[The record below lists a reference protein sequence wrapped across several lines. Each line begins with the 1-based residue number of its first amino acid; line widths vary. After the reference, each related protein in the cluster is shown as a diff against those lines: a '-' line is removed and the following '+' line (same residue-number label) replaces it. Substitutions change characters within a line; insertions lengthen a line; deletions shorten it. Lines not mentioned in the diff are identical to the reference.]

1 MEEGITAALLVCCL
15 TDAADCRADLSLPVS
30 SVMLKR
36 TTFGMR
42 ERGVG
47 GEGRGGEAP
56 GSINHASMVWQT
68 DNGLFL
74 ASHFRLD
81 SRRLLYIIQV
91 RGTKPRECAAPGCHF
106 FHSCRRACKGEPAP
120 LWLAQITSHDP
131 TRLTG
136 ENAIMLF

>member
-47 GEGRGGEAP
+47 GEGRGGAR
-56 GSINHASMVWQT
+56 I
-68 DNGLFL
+68 
-74 ASHFRLD
+74 
-81 SRRLLYIIQV
+81 Y
-91 RGTKPRECAAPGCHF
+91 KPRVHGLANRQWAFPCFAFPPRFKAFVVYYSSPWNETSGMRCTRMSF
-106 FHSCRRACKGEPAP
+106 FPQLPQSLQG
-120 LWLAQITSHDP
+120 
-131 TRLTG
+131 
-136 ENAIMLF
+136 